1 MLKITVLEESAAVV
15 IKLEGRLGGAWTTEL
30 ARTWKTLAP
39 SLNSRKCS
47 LDLCDVTY
55 VDRDGRHLLREIYE
69 QSGASFVS
77 NTPLSKQFAA
87 DATRIGEQ
95 ENES

>member
-1 MLKITVLEESAAVV
+1 MLKITVLEEPAVV
-15 IKLEGRLGGAWTTEL
+15 AIKLEGRLGGAWTTEL
-30 ARTWKTLAP
+30 ARTWKLLVP

-47 LDLCDVTY
+47 FDLCNVTY
-55 VDRDGRHLLREIYE
+55 VDADGRQLLREIYE
-69 QSGASFVS
+69 QSGASFIS

-87 DATRIGEQ
+87 DAMRIGDQ

>member
-1 MLKITVLEESAAVV
+1 MLKISVLEGPKVV
-15 IKLEGRLGGAWTTEL
+15 AIKLEGRLGGPWATEL
-30 ARTWKTLAP
+30 ARTWKSLLP

-55 VDRDGRHLLREIYE
+55 VDTDGRQLLREIYA
-69 QSGASFVS
+69 QSGATFVS
-77 NTPLSKQFAA
+77 NTPLSEHFAIEA
-87 DATRIGEQ
+87 MNAGEQ

>member
-1 MLKITVLEESAAVV
+1 MLKITVLEEPTAVA
-15 IKLEGRLGGAWTTEL
+15 IKLEGRLVGPWTTEL
-30 ARTWKTLAP
+30 AQTWETLAS

-47 LDLCDVTY
+47 IDLCDVTY
-55 VDRDGRHLLREIYE
+55 VDPDGRHLLRKIYK
-69 QSGASFVS
+69 QSGAFFVS

-87 DATRIGEQ
+87 DAMGIGEQ

>member
-1 MLKITVLEESAAVV
+1 MLKITVLDEPAAVA

-30 ARTWKTLAP
+30 DRTWKTLAAC
-39 SLNSRKCS
+39 LNSRKCS

-55 VDRDGRHLLREIYE
+55 VDRDGRDLLREIYK

-77 NTPLSKQFAA
+77 NTPLSKQFAV
-87 DATRIGEQ
+87 DAMRLGEQ